1 MVPPKW
7 CTPED
12 SNNYSPE
19 GDKIH
24 LLKDEDDIKSLS
36 CLTMYIGTWGI
47 IAFHDTGSS
56 IILHTKKF
64 RQTFLEECKKWVS
77 KVAAQYTRLEGIKGG
92 ETTVLT
98 DVFKW
103 DLGWNKAQQGVIIY
117 SVEIPEELLN
127 IRGMLLGRDTIFR
140 KCWELAYEHLPENR
154 IRPYVPTPHGP

>member
-7 CTPED
+7 CNPED

-56 IILHTKKF
+56 ITLHTKKVQANF
-64 RQTFLEECKKWVS
+64 PRRVQKM
-77 KVAAQYTRLEGIKGG
+77 GIQGG
-92 ETTVLT
+92 NTIH
-98 DVFKW
+98 
-103 DLGWNKAQQGVIIY
+103 Q
-117 SVEIPEELLN
+117 VE
-127 IRGMLLGRDTIFR
+127 R
-140 KCWELAYEHLPENR
+140 H
-154 IRPYVPTPHGP
+154 